1 VDVLRV
7 VCSSFWAAFAGV
19 VVAVSA
25 GIAGAASAA
34 VLSWL

>member
-1 VDVLRV
+1 V
-7 VCSSFWAAFAGV
+7 VCSSFWAAFVG

-25 GIAGAASAA
+25 GIAGAVSAA